1 MEDQD
6 SSILLRAAFDHVNNN
21 MNSRENPDA
30 PVADG
35 KWTRMTHTEKIFLLH
50 TFNCLKLFL
59 LRQLCIWSILML
71 YACYI
76 FGSMCTVCVKN
87 QHRQR
92 NTATVAAKE
101 GSFLALLTPCS
112 LEIRYSVE
120 TSTLFPWRRSNLL
133 AWSWS
138 SIRGSSRHP
147 FSTRPSGVSRR
158 KTSSSSFLLLCFIC
172 GGLRV
177 PKSHVLSHACDTRV
191 PWACPDPITRD
202 HRHFFFFPGDT
213 VSSCT
218 SERIGI
224 TWLASVLLDPPFFI
238 YFKVLSFKFLSS
250 SEETTIFLRYAVW
263 HTTNN

>member
-1 MEDQD
+1 MANERGW
-6 SSILLRAAFDHVNNN
+6 LTPKRFFFCTLN
-21 MNSRENPDA
+21 
-30 PVADG
+30 G
-35 KWTRMTHTEKIFLLH
+35 
-50 TFNCLKLFL
+50 LKLSL
-59 LRQLCIWSILML
+59 LRQLYIWSTISIL

-76 FGSMCTVCVKN
+76 FGSMCTIWGKN

-92 NTATVAAKE
+92 NTGTVTAKE
-101 GSFLALLTPCS
+101 GSFLAMLTPCS

-133 AWSWS
+133 TWSSS

-147 FSTRPSGVSRR
+147 FSTHLSDVSRW

-202 HRHFFFFPGDT
+202 DRYFFLSWRYD
-213 VSSCT
+213 V
-218 SERIGI
+218 ERIGI
-224 TWLASVLLDPPFFI
+224 TWLGSVVPDRPFLFI
-238 YFKVLSFKFLSS
+238 FLQVICFKF
-250 SEETTIFLRYAVW
+250 FKF
-263 HTTNN
+263 

>member
-1 MEDQD
+1 MANERGW
-6 SSILLRAAFDHVNNN
+6 LTPKRFFFCTLN
-21 MNSRENPDA
+21 
-30 PVADG
+30 G
-35 KWTRMTHTEKIFLLH
+35 
-50 TFNCLKLFL
+50 LKLSL
-59 LRQLCIWSILML
+59 LRQLYIWSTISIL

-76 FGSMCTVCVKN
+76 FGSMCTIWGKK

-92 NTATVAAKE
+92 NTGTVTAKE
-101 GSFLALLTPCS
+101 GSFLAMLTPCS

-133 AWSWS
+133 TWSSS

-147 FSTRPSGVSRR
+147 FSTHLSDVSRW

-202 HRHFFFFPGDT
+202 DRYFFSF
-213 VSSCT
+213 
-218 SERIGI
+218 
-224 TWLASVLLDPPFFI
+224 LAIRCRAHWNHVTGFCRPRSPFFI
-238 YFKVLSFKFLSS
+238 YFSS
-250 SEETTIFLRYAVW
+250 GYLF
-263 HTTNN
+263 